1 MKHAKILLFLGIWFF
16 IIPIIGIP
24 VGIKKILLIVPALF
38 LIAMAITR
46 IRAEKNIHN
55 NLSETQEELIHEIAE
70 GIAENL
76 VQEANTTTNQEL
88 KKLRD
93 IL

>member
-46 IRAEKNIHN
+46 IRAEIHN